1 MGFKRDLC
9 KTKIHIENDQ
19 ERRDGTVNVVSATM
33 RKMIEYFD
41 GDVKR
46 INHALK
52 VHGFAKTIGELE
64 NVSEDKLEILEVAA
78 ILHDIGI
85 KESEK
90 KYSSS
95 AGKYQEMEG
104 PPVARGIL
112 QEFGLNQEF
121 VDRVCYLIGNHHTY
135 SKIDDVDFQIL
146 VEADFLVNIFEDGVS
161 REQVEPVKQKYFKT
175 DTGLFCLSS
184 MYCCK

>member
-1 MGFKRDLC
+1 M
-9 KTKIHIENDQ
+9 
-19 ERRDGTVNVVSATM
+19 VNLISEITE
-33 RKMIEYFD
+33 KMIIYFD

-52 VHGFAKTIGELE
+52 VHGFAKTIGEIE
-64 NVSEDKLEILEVAA
+64 GISGEKLKILEAAA

-104 PPVARGIL
+104 PPIARDIL
-112 QEFGLNQEF
+112 REFNLRKDF

-135 SKIDDVDFQIL
+135 DRINGIDFQALI
-146 VEADFLVNIFEDGVS
+146 EADFIVNIFEDGIDGEHAS
-161 REQVEPVKQKYFKT
+161 KICQKYFRT
-175 DTGLFCLSS
+175 DTGISFIKS
-184 MYCCK
+184 MYRIK